1 MGNTVCLLDRFGS
14 GCYAGMHLILDC
26 LGAMLDVTRF
36 IVSLYFTTLATAALV
51 AAMAGC
57 SVIGEGNEP
66 WDTDIPESEAFD
78 AADGTW
84 GPDGIQIAFE
94 HTPEPLGAEPCESDQ
109 LWIANL

>member
-51 AAMAGC
+51 AAMV
-57 SVIGEGNEP
+57 SRLRSSTPQNP
-66 WDTDIPESEAFD
+66 WVLILASRISFGLRILKRTRVARSRPVV
-78 AADGTW
+78 
-84 GPDGIQIAFE
+84 
-94 HTPEPLGAEPCESDQ
+94 
-109 LWIANL
+109 